1 MNETELNELR
11 LLATTLYGFAQG
23 SKDLARE
30 YGDKKDDP
38 WGRTYESYYKGKQAA
53 YVRAAK
59 AVENLIDRET
69 HKFITK

>member
-1 MNETELNELR
+1 MNRTELNELR

-30 YGDKKDDP
+30 CGDKKDE
-38 WGRTYESYYKGKQAA
+38 TYESYYKGKQAA
-53 YVRAAK
+53 YIRAAK